1 MNETVRE
8 WLRKAERDFATARR
22 EIAVTLDPNYDGVCF
37 HAQQGVEKL
46 LKAVL
51 INLGVR
57 PDRTHDLNHLG
68 TALHGLSPTWTWPEE
83 ELIYLSR
90 ASVEYRYP
98 GEEATDG
105 DARQSLDI
113 AERLRTA
120 LLPLL
125 PSGALFDREN
135 P

>member
-1 MNETVRE
+1 MNETVKE

-22 EIAVTLDPNYDGVCF
+22 EIAVAQDPNYDGVCF
-37 HAQQGVEKL
+37 HAQQGAEKL

-51 INLGVR
+51 IHLGVR

-68 TALHGLSPTWTWPEE
+68 RTLRGLIPAWTWPEE

-113 AERLRTA
+113 AERLRTT
-120 LLPLL
+120 LYLFLPA
-125 PSGALFDREN
+125 GTLFDREN
-135 P
+135 V

>member
-22 EIAVTLDPNYDGVCF
+22 EIAVVQDPNYDGVCF
-37 HAQQGVEKL
+37 HAQQGAEKL

-57 PDRTHDLNHLG
+57 PDRTHDLSHLG
-68 TALHGLSPTWTWPEE
+68 RSLHGLRPTWTWPEE
-83 ELIYLSR
+83 DLIYLSR

-98 GEEATDG
+98 GEEATDS

-125 PSGALFDREN
+125 PSGTLFDREGA
-135 P
+135 